1 MKNCININT
10 TKEGTVININENAS
24 QKEIID
30 SLIDKLI
37 ELKRLYKHDTTPI
50 IVTGKVLKNDEIDEI
65 ESLIKSMINVE
76 VTIDSP
82 RVLGLAQIERT
93 YRKNTLKSETLF
105 YKGSLR
111 SGQKLEFEGSIVISG
126 DVNDGAEVLAQDN
139 IAVIGR
145 LRGLA
150 HAGAK
155 GNIGAKIYAGE
166 IEATQLRIGNV
177 IYKKD
182 KKQEKENK
190 DKNKVFKYAYIDK
203 KNCFIIE

>member
-10 TKEGTVININENAS
+10 TQEGTVITINENAE

-30 SLIDKLI
+30 CLIDKLI
-37 ELKRLYKHDTTPI
+37 DLKRLYKRDTTPI
-50 IVTGKVLKNDEIDEI
+50 IVTGKILKNKEI
-65 ESLIKSMINVE
+65 EEIETLIKSMIKVK

-82 RVLGLAQIERT
+82 KVLGLAQIKRT
-93 YRKNTLKSETLF
+93 YRKNTSKSETLF

-111 SGQKLEFEGSIVISG
+111 SGQKLEFEGSIVVSG

-139 IAVIGR
+139 IAVTGR

-155 GNIGAKIYAGE
+155 GNLGAIITATS
-166 IEATQLRIGNV
+166 IESTQLRIAN
-177 IYKKD
+177 IINRRKKNLE
-182 KKQEKENK
+182 KKEIKT
-190 DKNKVFKYAYIDK
+190 YAYIDK
-203 KNCFIIE
+203 KNNFVLE